1 MRKYL
6 ENSTDHTDSMIDST
20 TMTLL
25 ITCFACG
32 ICVLCMYSVY
42 ANVIRH
48 ETTLHDLRNRVEY
61 LQNQQTLRI
70 AELKGEIPPM
80 DVEIVEDAPDEQG
93 SDTIQKLSDDG
104 SDPIGSIDTEPD
116 QDPSAT
122 SSSTKAA

>member
-1 MRKYL
+1 
-6 ENSTDHTDSMIDST
+6 
-20 TMTLL
+20 MTLL

-61 LQNQQTLRI
+61 LQNQQTLRL
-70 AELKGEIPPM
+70 AELKGEIPAM
-80 DVEIVEDAPDEQG
+80 DVEIVEDAQ
-93 SDTIQKLSDDG
+93 
-104 SDPIGSIDTEPD
+104 PD
-116 QDPSAT
+116 QTAESINATDTAGSLKPQSVDDPNAT